1 MRYQPKLKLNH
12 QIVKLWSCP
21 RYFLRRKNNVLST
34 KLQKNCM
41 NDEWQKAVSWQL
53 YYAANFCISALF
65 LRVARTRRWTISE
78 LLMMVLP
85 YNATNAEDCL
95 FFCRHHHQ
103 AKLLNLPPELA
114 IASAVFLR
122 STTLNQDQNSAWK
135 TLHLAPSR
143 RRVNTSKFIE
153 LHRLSKKVAKY
164 H

>member
-1 MRYQPKLKLNH
+1 MSNCDHVHGIFCAAKITFCLQNYRKIAWMMSDKKLSLDNF
-12 QIVKLWSCP
+12 IM
-21 RYFLRRKNNVLST
+21 LR
-34 KLQKNCM
+34 
-41 NDEWQKAVSWQL
+41 
-53 YYAANFCISALF
+53 ISAF
-65 LRVARTRRWTISE
+65 QHFWEWREPGGTISE